1 MQRNGIYIQT
11 KEREIGDRMSN
22 FWTGIPEVEKE
33 LKHITEIIVKTNT
46 LGNQYLN
53 DSMQYLFSSGGKM
66 LRPAFVLIGS
76 EFGERKETHKL
87 HQLAASVEILH
98 SATLIHD
105 DIIDQAKMRRGQ
117 ASIQSKY
124 SKEYAVYMGDFLFS
138 QCFMML
144 AEYDVSPKVLKHMA
158 KGINVV
164 CRGEMLQNA
173 LRYRD
178 DISTR
183 NYLKI
188 ITGKTAALFA
198 ASLAVG
204 AKESGA
210 DEKTVKSLGKI
221 GGHIG
226 MAFQLIDD
234 LLDYESN
241 AEALGKDVQGDIL
254 KGYYSLPMIKTFR
267 SEYGKEMKSLMANKL
282 LNKEDIRHL
291 IELSKLSGGVE
302 ETRQL
307 AKKYTDKALKEV
319 STLPSGRGKALLE
332 EIIPKLLMR
341 TY

>member
-1 MQRNGIYIQT
+1 MVLIYRL
-11 KEREIGDRMSN
+11 KREIGDRMSK

-53 DSMQYLFSSGGKM
+53 DSMKYLFLSGGKM

-76 EFGERKETHKL
+76 EFGEKKDVEKL
-87 HQLAASVEILH
+87 RYLAASVEILH

-105 DIIDQAKMRRGQ
+105 DIIDEAKMRRGQ
-117 ASIQSKY
+117 GSIHSKY

-144 AEYDVSPKVLKHMA
+144 AEYDVSPKVLKYMA
-158 KGINVV
+158 KGIHVV
-164 CRGEMLQNA
+164 CKGEMLQNA
-173 LRYRD
+173 LRYRE
-178 DISTR
+178 DITTR

-188 ITGKTAALFA
+188 ITGKTAALFT

-204 AKESGA
+204 AKEAGA
-210 DEKTVKSLGKI
+210 DEKIVKTLGKI

-226 MAFQLIDD
+226 MAFQLVDD

-241 AEALGKDVQGDIL
+241 SEALGKDVQGDIL
-254 KGYYSLPMIKTFR
+254 KGYYSLPMIKAFK
-267 SEYGKEMKSLMANKL
+267 SEYGQEIKSIMTSKL
-282 LNKEDIRHL
+282 LNKREIAHL

-307 AKKYTDKALKEV
+307 AKKYAEKALKEV
-319 STLPSGRGKALLE
+319 STLPSGRGRTLLE
-332 EIIPKLLMR
+332 ELIPKLLIR
-341 TY
+341 SY